1 MSDSSTTNSA
11 FHSKCLIIACLIVAG
26 EMIFSLPFHVAR
38 YFRPTVLSV
47 FDLSNGELGDIFAL
61 YGITA
66 MLAYFPGGAIADYV
80 SARKLITL
88 SLIAT
93 SIGGLYLATIPS
105 KYGLYFVFAYWGVT
119 TIFLFWGA
127 LIRATREWGG
137 HLAQGRAFGLL
148 DGGRGLVAA
157 SAASLAVLLFSLV
170 MPDESVSVT
179 QLHRTHA
186 LQIVMILYIVLTFA
200 TGMLIWF
207 SIPDSQMIS
216 SATRQQLFAGMK
228 QVLGQRIVWLQSV
241 IVICAYC
248 GYKGLDNY
256 GLYAFDVLGMDEV
269 ESARFTSIAAF
280 LRPIAAIAA
289 GIIADRIMTSRV
301 IGYAFVLLLLCYMML
316 AFQSPTPQ
324 LLNIIYVNLVIT
336 FMAVFALRGVYFALL
351 EETGIRQNL
360 TGTTVGLV
368 SLAGFTPD
376 IFFVAIAGRL
386 LDASP
391 GITGHQ
397 HFFALLATI
406 SAVGIAATL
415 SVTYY
420 RQSLQGDTDRIGQAI
435 KASGKRDDYS

>member
-1 MSDSSTTNSA
+1 
-11 FHSKCLIIACLIVAG
+11 
-26 EMIFSLPFHVAR
+26 MIFSLPFHVAR
-38 YFRPTVLSV
+38 YFRPTVLAV
-47 FDLSNGELGDIFAL
+47 FDLSNGKLGDIFAL

-66 MLAYFPGGAIADYV
+66 MLAYFPGGAIADYYSV
-80 SARKLITL
+80 RKLITL
-88 SLIAT
+88 SLITT
-93 SIGGLYLATIPS
+93 SIGGLYLATIPNIV
-105 KYGLYFVFAYWGVT
+105 GLYFVFAYWGIT

-157 SAASLAVLLFSLV
+157 AVASLAVLFFSMI
-170 MPDESVSVT
+170 MPNESAAVT
-179 QLHRTHA
+179 ELQRQHA
-186 LQIVMILYIVLTFA
+186 LQIVILLYTVLTFA
-200 TGMLIWF
+200 TGILVWF
-207 SIPDSQMIS
+207 FIPDSHNDTSTTKQHF
-216 SATRQQLFAGMK
+216 FAGMK

-256 GLYAFDVLGMDEV
+256 GLYAFDVLGMNEV
-269 ESARFTSIAAF
+269 DSARFTSIAAF
-280 LRPIAAIAA
+280 LRPVAAIVA
-289 GIIADRIMTSRV
+289 GIIADRITTSRV
-301 IGYAFVLLLLCYMML
+301 IGYSFVVLLLCYTML
-316 AFQSPTPQ
+316 AFQLPTPQ
-324 LLNIIYVNLVIT
+324 LINIIYANLIIT
-336 FMAVFALRGVYFALL
+336 FVAVFGLRGVYFALL
-351 EETGIRQNL
+351 EETGIKQNL

-376 IFFVAIAGRL
+376 IFFAAIAGRL
-386 LDASP
+386 LDADP

-420 RQSLQGDTDRIGQAI
+420 HQFLREKL
-435 KASGKRDDYS
+435 